1 MREGERDEGR
11 QDGRLCVRGGFYLQF
26 FLIGW
31 FDLCSCNTLTLI
43 LGGGVEQV
51 GGQDVEAA

>member
-1 MREGERDEGR
+1 MRDAKMDDCVSEVNFTS
-11 QDGRLCVRGGFYLQF
+11 RL

-31 FDLCSCNTLTLI
+31 FDLCYRNTITLI

-51 GGQDVEAA
+51 GGQDVAAA